1 MKLLDIEQLAQFL
14 SLPAFAKNDQ
24 HRIVTYDAYV
34 AMQSIC
40 WVQVSGLYPNAYQ

>member
-1 MKLLDIEQLAQFL
+1 MKLLDIKQLAQFL
-14 SLPAFAKNDQ
+14 SLPAFAKHDQ
-24 HRIVTYDAYV
+24 HRIATYNAYV